1 MALTYA
7 SNKKYFKLC
16 PEIQDS
22 VAVNRRIILQSNIYV
37 ILCGEVKRTGVKD
50 SHIKFT
56 LLAGTHFH

>member
-7 SNKKYFKLC
+7 SYREYFKLY
-16 PEIQDS
+16 PEIQDL
-22 VAVNRRIILQSNIYV
+22 VAVNRTIILLSNIYV
-37 ILCGEVKRTGVKD
+37 ILCRAVKRTGVKD